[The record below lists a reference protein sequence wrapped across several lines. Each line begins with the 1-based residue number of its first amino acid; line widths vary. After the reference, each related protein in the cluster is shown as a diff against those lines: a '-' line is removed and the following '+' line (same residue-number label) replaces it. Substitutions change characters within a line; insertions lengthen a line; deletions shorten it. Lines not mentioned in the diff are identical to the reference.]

1 MMATN
6 RKKRLEEMT
15 GSSSVGEGLGAE
27 EKEWSEGA
35 AEGAGGRGDGRSSR
49 KKKTARQVQT
59 FLLCLVLMFV
69 CRNKIT
75 FDLITVTTTDVHL
88 NASVL
93 DHFWIVTMCTHMNL
107 M

>member
-59 FLLCLVLMFV
+59 FLLLSGFDRLFV
-69 CRNKIT
+69 GTRLPSI
-75 FDLITVTTTDVHL
+75 
-88 NASVL
+88 
-93 DHFWIVTMCTHMNL
+93 
-107 M
+107 